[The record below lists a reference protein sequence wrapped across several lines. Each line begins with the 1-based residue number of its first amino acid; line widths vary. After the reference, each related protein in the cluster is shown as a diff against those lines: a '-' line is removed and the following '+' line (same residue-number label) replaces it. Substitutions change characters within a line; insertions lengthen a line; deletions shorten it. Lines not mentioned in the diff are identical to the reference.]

1 MDEIN
6 PIKGEVASTVG
17 YLPWKEERPYTLLE
31 IFCARRET
39 CAKRRTVEEVKYTGS
54 LRNEIFVGEVK
65 FIVVEVKSTLQL
77 RDSLSFPTYSSC
89 RRGKRLLKNY

>member
-6 PIKGEVASTVG
+6 SIKGEVASTVG

-39 CAKRRTVEEVKYTGS
+39 CARRRTVEEVKYTGS
-54 LRNEIFVGEVK
+54 
-65 FIVVEVKSTLQL
+65 
-77 RDSLSFPTYSSC
+77 
-89 RRGKRLLKNY
+89 

>member
-17 YLPWKEERPYTLLE
+17 YLPWKEETLLE

-39 CAKRRTVEEVKYTGS
+39 CAKRRTVEDVKYTGS
-54 LRNEIFVGEVK
+54 WRNEIFVGEVK
-65 FIVVEVKSTLQL
+65 FIVEEVKSTLQI
-77 RDSLSFPTYSSC
+77 RDSLCLPHTLVVEEEKEF
-89 RRGKRLLKNY
+89 LKTIR